1 MRKRIV
7 TLQADGCYRTY
18 YGDHFKTYKS
28 IEYNIMSVITIKN
41 NEIRNREGRVKMSSF
56 QKGNRK
62 RMRQKQEANREKMMA
77 DEVQNQ

>member
-1 MRKRIV
+1 
-7 TLQADGCYRTY
+7 
-18 YGDHFKTYKS
+18 
-28 IEYNIMSVITIKN
+28 MSVITIKN

-62 RMRQKQEANREKMMA
+62 RMGQKQEANREKMMA